1 MDRWI
6 DNLEKLPG
14 ILETQGRTSV
24 AAMVQRQSGSRISS
38 SLGENSVFFSLKA
51 FQMRSIHI
59 VEDNLLYSKST
70 D

>member
-24 AAMVQRQSGSRISS
+24 AAMVQRQSGSRIPS
-38 SLGENSVFFSLKA
+38 SLGEKFSL
-51 FQMRSIHI
+51 FFIEGLPDEVHSHCGG
-59 VEDNLLYSKST
+59 
-70 D
+70 